1 MPKRQ
6 NKIYEDI
13 TQLIGNT
20 PMIRLNKIVP
30 ENAAEVIVKLE
41 SFNPGGSV
49 KDRIALNMIKRAE
62 EEGRLKPGGTIVE
75 PTSGNTGIGLAM
87 VSAVKGYKLILVMPD
102 TMSIERRNL
111 LLSYGAELVLT
122 PGAEGMKGAI
132 KKAQEILELNPGY
145 IMLDQFKNPANP
157 EIHEL
162 TTAKE
167 ILKDT
172 NGIVDAFVAGVG
184 TGGTISGVGKV
195 LKQYNKDI
203 KIFAVEPEESPVL
216 SGGKPGPHK
225 IQGIGA
231 GFIPDTLNLDVID
244 EIIKV
249 KERDAFEMSMKLAKQ
264 EGILCGI
271 SSGANVFA
279 AVEVANRLGK
289 GKRVVTVLPDTGERY
304 LSMHKFFEY

>member
-1 MPKRQ
+1 MSERED
-6 NKIYEDI
+6 KIYEDI

-122 PGAEGMKGAI
+122 PGAEGMKGAL
-132 KKAQEILELNPGY
+132 KKAQEILELNPDY
-145 IMLDQFKNPANP
+145 IILDQFKNPANP

-184 TGGTISGVGKV
+184 TGGTVSGVGKI

-279 AVEVANRLGK
+279 AIEVANRIGK